1 MIILLYSTGMRVSE
15 ITNLK
20 LIDIDSKLMRIKFV
34 NGKGKKTDLY
44 PYHH

>member
-20 LIDIDSKLMRIKFV
+20 LIDIDSKLMRINCEWKR
-34 NGKGKKTDLY
+34 KKTDLY